1 MTRSVVGRKAEVSR
15 CHSDAGPGRPW
26 FGMSMLAIALALPVA
41 ATAQTVPDA
50 ARPTVSPE
58 VLSPALAPAAPAI
71 DLVTA
76 PAGTPPAGAESYHFT
91 LTEVAVEGVGAYD
104 ADTIAAFF
112 ADRIGTDVS
121 LADVF
126 AIAAAIETYY
136 RADGYFLT
144 RVVVPAQRIENGR
157 VKLLVVEGFVKS
169 VAVVGEAG
177 GALGLVQ
184 SMADRI
190 VETPG
195 PTRLD
200 TIERQLLL
208 INDLPGLVARGT
220 LSPAAGERGASI
232 LTIEVVRKKV
242 DGFFSVDNRSPEFLG
257 PWSAALGVGANS
269 FTGLAERLE
278 FVGYSSL
285 FSTRQQLFQL
295 SAQGTLSPDGLR
307 LRAYAS
313 RAPGNPGDQLAPLAL
328 ETVAERYGLSL
339 SYPLLRGRRLSLTTD
354 IAFDWTDEDDES
366 LGVRIVEDHLRVLRL
381 GLNGEY
387 RDSLNGI
394 SDVEFG
400 LHVGLDAFGASEAGD
415 ANLSRAGAD
424 GTFVKATLEIG
435 RLQRLFTLGDGT
447 VDLQMLAAGQ
457 VSDGPL
463 LADEE
468 FRLGGFRLG
477 RGFTSGEISGDSA
490 LAGSLELQYTSVLD
504 EAVEG
509 GRFHLP
515 FQLYGF
521 YDVGK
526 VWDDGPGEPESAALT
541 SAGGGI
547 RLFVADVARAE
558 VEVAKPLTR
567 DRADRGEDPRR
578 PGVFFRFVGSF

>member
-1 MTRSVVGRKAEVSR
+1 MKRSVVGRKAEVSR
-15 CHSDAGPGRPW
+15 CHVDHGSFRPW
-26 FGMSMLAIALALPVA
+26 FAASVLALALP
-41 ATAQTVPDA
+41 ATALAQAVPDA

-58 VLSPALAPAAPAI
+58 VLSPALTPAAPAI

-76 PAGTPPAGAESYHFT
+76 PAGTPPAGADSYHFT
-91 LTEVAVEGVGAYD
+91 LSEVAVEGVGAYD
-104 ADTIAAFF
+104 AATIASFF
-112 ADRIGTDVS
+112 SDRIGTDVS

-126 AIAAAIETYY
+126 AIAATIETYY

-144 RVVVPAQRIENGR
+144 RVVVPAQRIENGK

-177 GALGLVQ
+177 GALELVQ

-208 INDLPGLVARGT
+208 INDLPGLTARGT
-220 LSPAAGERGASI
+220 LSPAVGERGASV
-232 LTIEVVRKKV
+232 LTIEVVRKEI
-242 DGFFSVDNRSPEFLG
+242 DGFFSVDNRSAEFLG

-269 FTGLAERLE
+269 FTGLAERIE

-285 FSTRQQLFQL
+285 FSERQRLYQL
-295 SAQGTLSPDGLR
+295 SAQGTLNADGLS

-313 RAPGNPGDQLAPLAL
+313 RAPGNPGDRLTPLAL
-328 ETVAERYGLSL
+328 ETVAERYGLSF
-339 SYPLLRGRRLSLTTD
+339 SYPILRGRRLSIGAD
-354 IAFDWTDEDDES
+354 IAFDWMDEDDES
-366 LGVRIVEDHLRVLRL
+366 LGVRIVEDHLRVVRFTLD
-381 GLNGEY
+381 GEY

-394 SDVEFG
+394 SNVEVG
-400 LHVGLDAFGASEAGD
+400 LHFGVDAFGASEAGD

-424 GTFVKATLEIG
+424 GTFVKTTLEIS
-435 RLQRLFTLGDGT
+435 RLQRLFSLGDGSL
-447 VDLQMLAAGQ
+447 DLQILAAAQ
-457 VSDGPL
+457 FSDGPL

-477 RGFTSGEISGDSA
+477 RGFTSGELSGDSA

-504 EAVEG
+504 EAVDG

-521 YDVGK
+521 YDAGK
-526 VWDDGPGEPESAALT
+526 VWDDGPGEPDSAALT
-541 SAGGGI
+541 SAGGGV
-547 RLFVADVARAE
+547 RLFVANVARAE
-558 VEVAKPLTR
+558 VELAKPLTR

-578 PGVFFRFVGSF
+578 AGVFFRFVSSF